1 MTGIARSRL
10 DSGDADVL
18 ANIAEDYYVNGQ
30 NQDVIATRYNISRSY
45 VSRLLGRARELGIV
59 VISVRREIRRD
70 TVLELALRERYGLLR
85 CAVVADVARH
95 ARLIV
100 DTRNEVPDGDNVRRI

>member
-30 NQDVIATRYNISRSY
+30 TPDVIATRYNITRS
-45 VSRLLGRARELGIV
+45 
-59 VISVRREIRRD
+59 
-70 TVLELALRERYGLLR
+70 
-85 CAVVADVARH
+85 
-95 ARLIV
+95 
-100 DTRNEVPDGDNVRRI
+100 

>member
-30 NQDVIATRYNISRSY
+30 NQDDIASRYKCYCINHPQ
-45 VSRLLGRARELGIV
+45 VSV
-59 VISVRREIRRD
+59 
-70 TVLELALRERYGLLR
+70 T
-85 CAVVADVARH
+85 
-95 ARLIV
+95 
-100 DTRNEVPDGDNVRRI
+100 